1 MKKTIRALSL
11 ALAFLFVFGLLP
23 IGNLSTIEESIAESA
38 SSYPDLINKNI
49 QKEVHINQSSQGCVV
64 SSAAMLVRRAA
75 IINGLSKDIW
85 QTVTESY
92 VVKIDGNKSLDWDIT
107 IPVKKNNTT
116 YCKIRL
122 VLGSASKIDTLSE
135 AKALL
140 DSNPE
145 GILFYVYRHTGTYKS
160 VWDSNKK
167 KYVDKEI
174 CYMHGVLLTH
184 YVGDTIYC
192 LDPAKNDTGLIKLT
206 ESILGT
212 NSKYTGINNPSQA
225 QILSRANQYWYAKS
239 GIVYHQHT
247 IDPYTGSCTDP
258 SCLKHVKHVWAEN
271 TGICAGC
278 NLDYYSQSNI
288 STAVNGVATPAS
300 GNSFYVYTKPY
311 MKSGRVRVK
320 GFLGIFN
327 EDLSVSKAT
336 VVSEITNHLGNKW
349 YQLKVEEI
357 SNPVYV
363 SADTVIVQWKS
374 KITITGV
381 TAPKDQAVEG
391 SGAKTVVKGTVAVQN
406 AKISEVTAAV
416 YDVQDIMLDLV
427 SLQFNK
433 VSAEQAYFL
442 AKSKAKYY
450 AHSSN
455 VNAASFNLNQYD
467 SKLQFRNLPGGHNY
481 LYIVT
486 ATDTNGVNACSPH
499 MFYLRTSSTAKTTY
513 SVMLNTNGS
522 VTMQTVNQ
530 GSVIT
535 LPTKTRAGHTFLGWA
550 ESEEAETAKYAPN
563 ISFTPSRNITLYAIF
578 REVDPPTTPV
588 LTAQSYD
595 IAEGATQM
603 ISWNAVV
610 GATKYTA
617 SVYDDGGTKVYEQSS
632 AGTTVVIPFESVGVY
647 TVKVEAFN
655 GSLAGGS
662 GESEQSATVRVH
674 GPSTVTFLNHD
685 GSVYSTQ
692 QVPYGGTAD
701 TPTSPSRAG
710 YSFSRWE
717 GSMTQVFADTTLTA
731 VYTPIRYKVT
741 FCDEN
746 GNEINT
752 QYVTYNG
759 DTPGSAVE
767 PEAPVKANYTFV
779 GWNTG
784 AWEHV
789 MESGIKVYP
798 VYVWANEDVPLS
810 IDITSVTP
818 AGDGYWV
825 YYTVTNHMSSAQLG
839 RVVIAGKTTLGK
851 FITQTESGAFYL
863 TGGDGTSYQGNA
875 YVPVASSDMQTL
887 ATVEAYVVDSYI
899 TKNPIAEPDAYII
912 GSVNGEYS
920 AWMTADELAAFTAP
934 YTSTE
939 QSMQYS
945 TRTKSTYTTT
955 ASPYLDWEVES
966 STTQEGAWGNWSEW
980 QDAEVTATD
989 RIEVETRQVE
999 VSAAHT
1005 EYRYGR
1011 WYAASAV
1018 GSDSR
1023 TTYKPAV
1030 SPALA
1035 HAKDNYKN
1043 AATLFS
1049 RNYSSWST
1057 TRYSAASGYFR
1068 TTKHDNDQ
1076 TYYQNADFKTTY
1088 SNNCQTYYKVE
1099 SGYYYWHKY
1108 YLGSESNQNK
1118 YLWEEK
1124 RTVPAEYKTQY
1135 RYRVKA
1141 DDITTYTYYHWS
1153 DWSEYSFTPATA
1165 TADREVQTRP
1175 VYRVKLSNATHG
1187 STYAFS
1193 GEVGPSAAGKQAIL
1207 NVYKVEAAS
1216 DYSNQYIEQVTL
1228 GANGAY
1234 SFSFDTLETPSVH
1247 TGDYT
1252 VSLTIAGGTESLYI
1266 GTIPAPKPQYTVQFV
1281 DEVTGQSLGE
1291 QTVEEGSAAIAPV
1304 VPEHEGY
1311 YFLGWE
1317 YGLDN
1322 IREDMIILAR
1332 YVKRGYTVV
1341 FVDDVQMSVSMT
1353 NDIPYETAVI
1363 APEVTAPE
1371 GYIFIGWEAPAGMSL
1386 DSVTG
1391 HMIITAKYEQITNQV
1406 SFLAADGL
1414 EIARQTVGYGEYA
1427 EDPFTYEGDLFFF
1440 DDDDD
1445 EDLTTNLMSLRG
1457 GATIMNLG
1465 SLRTLNDGNETSG
1478 NNASIT
1484 EGDLNIPDS
1493 MYFVGWSE
1501 GAEDPVTQTLTLMPI
1516 LSYIED
1522 VDEVEATLDGGI
1534 YVGEQTTT
1542 LETDGS
1548 IAGLVVLYR
1557 INTVGGV
1564 EGEWSEYD
1572 LENAPDIAISE
1583 TCVLEIE
1590 ASAENKN
1597 SYTASYEY
1605 VIVSAADQLVAPAN
1619 ITAEQNDVESVIVN
1633 WANVSGANGYM
1644 VKRTSDCDETA
1655 EFDVGTV
1662 TSFTDYGVDALRTYT
1677 YQVFAYSMIERS
1689 GSSLMLEGNGSTE
1702 AEVFFYGDNTL
1713 VSTVAITAPAT
1724 VYEGSATQLSA
1735 TVAPVD
1741 AYDSSVS
1748 WICTDGTGEGYVTS
1762 DGLFYGITPGTVN
1775 VTAKALDGSNQ
1786 FDTVT
1791 ITVQEIVMGENHTTI
1806 TVSSAQVRA
1815 GGTANVSVSISENSL
1830 ADKIQFALLY
1840 DSAKLTL
1847 TAFDAGEAMQGLA
1860 PTISN
1865 PSEGVVLFVW
1875 ESLTSLT
1882 AEGSMLD
1889 LTFAVKADASGTALV
1904 EIPTDGSEYDFIFAH
1919 GNDAATI
1926 TVASV
1931 NGMLDIASL
1940 LLGDVDESGGVNV
1953 IDANMIRRYA
1963 ARLMDLSNTQLLAA
1977 DVNGDGKVNVI
1988 DANLIRRYV
1997 AHLIS
2002 VFPADSN

>member
-11 ALAFLFVFGLLP
+11 ALAFLFVLGLLP
-23 IGNLSTIEESIAESA
+23 IGELSCVKTAEAANDVISCEDAEKVITEIWNQTKEAGKKYWNAFYKGIGKSNNAELKNAADTKNYASAFTNKKHDKSNAQEDKNHQYDHGFCNSNTFYGCQQCRGFAKWVTYCIFKDKLFNYKYGDGWTKIPYNKVGNYSFKSGDFVCLKGSSAGSHYVVVWSVINRGASNEKIKIIECNHDGRCGIGTRTIDRSVFIDLITDGKAGFVA
-38 SSYPDLINKNI
+38 SSPTVLCLHKNLDENGDCTTPNCNYHAHAWDDYGHC
-49 QKEVHINQSSQGCVV
+49 KKDGFYYYSQANI
-64 SSAAMLVRRAA
+64 SSAA
-75 IINGLSKDIW
+75 
-85 QTVTESY
+85 
-92 VVKIDGNKSLDWDIT
+92 
-107 IPVKKNNTT
+107 
-116 YCKIRL
+116 
-122 VLGSASKIDTLSE
+122 
-135 AKALL
+135 
-140 DSNPE
+140 
-145 GILFYVYRHTGTYKS
+145 
-160 VWDSNKK
+160 
-167 KYVDKEI
+167 
-174 CYMHGVLLTH
+174 
-184 YVGDTIYC
+184 
-192 LDPAKNDTGLIKLT
+192 
-206 ESILGT
+206 
-212 NSKYTGINNPSQA
+212 
-225 QILSRANQYWYAKS
+225 
-239 GIVYHQHT
+239 
-247 IDPYTGSCTDP
+247 
-258 SCLKHVKHVWAEN
+258 
-271 TGICAGC
+271 
-278 NLDYYSQSNI
+278 
-288 STAVNGVATPAS
+288 NGVASPRS
-300 GNSFYVYTKPY
+300 GESFYVYTKPFT
-311 MKSGRVRVK
+311 KSDKVQVK
-320 GFLGIFN
+320 GFSGDYI
-327 EDLSVSKAT
+327 DLSVNRAT
-336 VVSEITNHLGNKW
+336 IVSRIKNHLGNEW
-349 YQLKVEEI
+349 YQLEVEVGGV
-357 SNPVYV
+357 SSAVYV
-363 SADTVIVQWKS
+363 SADDVTVQWKS
-374 KITITGV
+374 KIVITGV
-381 TAPKDQAVEG
+381 VYPKDQSVAKKNQSVIGKVEG
-391 SGAKTVVKGTVAVQN
+391 KVTTSGST
-406 AKISEVTAAV
+406 ISAVTAAV
-416 YDVQDIMLDLV
+416 YRKDKLTQTEIDNLYG
-427 SLQFNK
+427 NK
-433 VSAEQAYFL
+433 YTAADALALAKKSAECSG
-442 AKSKAKYY
+442 SKTGIGKD
-450 AHSSN
+450 
-455 VNAASFNLNQYD
+455 SFNLHSFYSNLTF
-467 SKLQFRNLPGGHNY
+467 SSLPGGVSY
-481 LYIVT
+481 LYVVT
-486 ATDTNGVNACSPH
+486 VTDSNGVNACSPH
-499 MFYLRTSSTAKTTY
+499 SFYLKTSSSAKNKY
-513 SVMLNTNGS
+513 SVILNTNGS
-522 VTMQTVNQ
+522 VTMHTVAQ
-530 GSVIT
+530 GSSIT
-535 LPTKTRAGHTFLGWA
+535 LPAKSREGYTFLGWA
-550 ESEEAETAKYAPN
+550 ESSDAAVEKYAPSTN
-563 ISFTPSRNITLYAIF
+563 FQPSRSITLYSVF
-578 REVDPPTTPV
+578 REINPPAAPV

-603 ISWNAVV
+603 ISWNAV
-610 GATKYTA
+610 ADAEKYTV
-617 SVYDDGGTKVYEQSS
+617 SVYDVNGVKVWEQST
-632 AGTTVVIPFESVGVY
+632 AGTTAVIPFENAGTYS
-647 TVKVEAFN
+647 VKVEAFN
-655 GSLAGGS
+655 SSLAGGS
-662 GESEQSATVRVH
+662 GESEQSVTVHVH

-717 GSMTQVFADTTLTA
+717 GSMTQVFEDTSLIA

-746 GNEINT
+746 GNAIDT
-752 QYVTYNG
+752 QYVTYDG
-759 DTPGSAVE
+759 DTPGSAIE
-767 PEAPVKANYTFV
+767 PQAPAKANYTFV

-789 MESGIKVYP
+789 TESGIKVYP
-798 VYVWANEDVPLS
+798 VYVWANEDVPLA

-875 YVPVASSDMQTL
+875 YVPVNSSDMQTL

-920 AWMTADELAAFTAP
+920 AWMTAEELAAFSAP

-939 QSMQYS
+939 EATQYS

-966 STTQEGAWGNWSEW
+966 FTTQEGEWGNWSDW
-980 QDAEVTATD
+980 QDTEVTATD

-1011 WYAASAV
+1011 WYASSAV
-1018 GSDSR
+1018 GAQSGN
-1023 TTYKPAV
+1023 TFKPAV
-1030 SPALA
+1030 SPAFA
-1035 HAKDNYKN
+1035 HANYNYKN
-1043 AATLFS
+1043 ASSLFS
-1049 RNYSSWST
+1049 KNYSAWST
-1057 TRYSAASGYFR
+1057 TRYKADSSTFK
-1068 TTKHDNDQ
+1068 TTYHDSDQ
-1076 TYYQNADFKTTY
+1076 TYYQK
-1088 SNNCQTYYKVE
+1088 
-1099 SGYYYWHKY
+1099 SGSYYYWHIY
-1108 YLGSESNQNK
+1108 YLGSSSTANK
-1118 YLWEEK
+1118 YFWEES
-1124 RTVPAEYKTQY
+1124 RTVPAQYKTQY
-1135 RYRVKA
+1135 RYRIKA

-1165 TADREVQTRP
+1165 AADREVQTRT
-1175 VYRVKLSNATHG
+1175 VYRVKLSNATQG
-1187 STYAFS
+1187 STYTFS
-1193 GEVGPSAAGKQAIL
+1193 GELGPFAAGKQAIL
-1207 NVYKVEAAS
+1207 NVYKVDAAS

-1234 SFSFDTLETPSVH
+1234 SFSFDTLETPSVR

-1266 GTIPAPKPQYTVQFV
+1266 GTITAPKPQYTVQFV
-1281 DEVTGQSLGE
+1281 DEVTGQALGE
-1291 QTVEEGSAAIAPV
+1291 QTVAEGSAAVAPT

-1317 YGLDN
+1317 YGLGN
-1322 IREDMIILAR
+1322 IREDMVIQAR
-1332 YVKRGYTVV
+1332 FVKRGYTVV
-1341 FVDDVQMSVSMT
+1341 FVDDVRMSISMA
-1353 NDIPYETAVI
+1353 NDIPYATPVI

-1371 GYIFIGWEAPAGMSL
+1371 GYIFIGWEAPEGMSL
-1386 DSVTG
+1386 NAVTE
-1391 HMIITAKYEQITNQV
+1391 HMIVIAKYEQITNQV
-1406 SFLAADGL
+1406 SFLDADGL

-1445 EDLTTNLMSLRG
+1445 EDQATNLMSLRG

-1465 SLRTLNDGNETSG
+1465 SFRTLNDGNETSS
-1478 NNASIT
+1478 NNTSIT

-1522 VDEVEATLDGGI
+1522 VDEVETTLDGGI

-1542 LETDGS
+1542 LETNGS

-1572 LENAPDIAISE
+1572 LENAPDIAITE

-1597 SYTASYEY
+1597 SFTASYEY
-1605 VIVSAADQLVAPAN
+1605 VIVSAADQLPAPAN
-1619 ITAEQNDVESVIVN
+1619 ITATQNDVESVIVN
-1633 WANVSGANGYM
+1633 WSSVNGANGYM

-1655 EFDVGTV
+1655 EFDVGTAM
-1662 TSFTDYGVDALRTYT
+1662 SFIDYGVDALRTYT

-1786 FDTVT
+1786 SDTVT

-1830 ADKIQFALLY
+1830 ADKVQFALLY

>member
-1 MKKTIRALSL
+1 MKKVIRIISL
-11 ALAFLFVFGLLP
+11 ALALLFVFGLLP
-23 IGNLSTIEESIAESA
+23 IGEFSLVETTEAATGITTEAVTKKIDEIWKQIGNDNKQYYWNKKYGKTTMMNAADAGNYASVVTTTKKYHTEKDKNGHEYQWTDSNYFGGDTCWAFASWIDYCIFGSYIQSLLYNA
-38 SSYPDLINKNI
+38 SSCTDGKKQDGFI
-49 QKEVHINQSSQGCVV
+49 VHN
-64 SSAAMLVRRAA
+64 SSAA
-75 IINGLSKDIW
+75 
-85 QTVTESY
+85 SY
-92 VVKIDGNKSLDWDIT
+92 LDGQKLKPGDYIRFKTGSHTKANHSAVVWKVDGNNVTIIEANYIGGCGVGKRTLKLSSIRNSIVGVSKSFI
-107 IPVKKNNTT
+107 IECPAVSHIHS
-116 YCKIRL
+116 Y
-122 VLGSASKIDTLSE
+122 
-135 AKALL
+135 
-140 DSNPE
+140 NP
-145 GILFYVYRHTGTYKS
+145 
-160 VWDSNKK
+160 
-167 KYVDKEI
+167 
-174 CYMHGVLLTH
+174 
-184 YVGDTIYC
+184 
-192 LDPAKNDTGLIKLT
+192 
-206 ESILGT
+206 
-212 NSKYTGINNPSQA
+212 
-225 QILSRANQYWYAKS
+225 
-239 GIVYHQHT
+239 
-247 IDPYTGSCTDP
+247 
-258 SCLKHVKHVWAEN
+258 N
-271 TGICAGC
+271 TGDCSCGKHMHQYNDDGLC
-278 NLDYYSQSNI
+278 KKEGFDYYSQSNI

-433 VSAEQAYFL
+433 VSAEQAYSL

-530 GSVIT
+530 GSAIT

-685 GSVYSTQ
+685 DSVYSTQ

-1018 GSDSR
+1018 GSDSG

-1035 HAKDNYKN
+1035 HAKNNYKN

-1088 SNNCQTYYKVE
+1088 SNNFQTYYKVE

-1187 STYAFS
+1187 STYTFS

-1322 IREDMIILAR
+1322 IREDMIIRAR

-1341 FVDDVQMSVSMT
+1341 FVDDVQLSVSMT
-1353 NDIPYETAVI
+1353 NDISYETAVI
-1363 APEVTAPE
+1363 APEVAAPE

-1391 HMIITAKYEQITNQV
+1391 HMIVTAKYEQITNKV
-1406 SFLAADGL
+1406 SFLNVGGE
-1414 EIARQTVGYGEYA
+1414 EILSQDVGFGEYA
-1427 EDPFTYEGDLFFF
+1427 RDPFAYVGDLFFF
-1440 DDDDD
+1440 DDE
-1445 EDLTTNLMSLRG
+1445 EDSEMFMRGAATMNTRGLR
-1457 GATIMNLG
+1457 IL
-1465 SLRTLNDGNETSG
+1465 G
-1478 NNASIT
+1478 NNVDEGIDGDTPIT
-1484 EGDLNIPDS
+1484 EDDLNIPAF

-1501 GAEDPVTQTLTLMPI
+1501 GAEDPVTQTLTLTPV
-1516 LSYIED
+1516 LSYISD
-1522 VDEVEATLDGGI
+1522 VDEVESTLEGGI
-1534 YVGEQTTT
+1534 YVGAQVTT
-1542 LETDGS
+1542 LETDASGE
-1548 IAGLVVLYR
+1548 GLIVQYR
-1557 INTVGGV
+1557 INTVGGA

-1572 LENAPDIAISE
+1572 FENAPEIAITE
-1583 TCVLEIE
+1583 TCVLEVE
-1590 ASAENKN
+1590 ATAENKN

-1605 VIVSAADQLVAPAN
+1605 VIVSAADQLAAPAN
-1619 ITAEQNDVESVIVN
+1619 ITAEQNDLESVIVN

-1644 VKRTSDCDETA
+1644 IKRTSDCDETA

-1786 FDTVT
+1786 SDTVT

>member
-11 ALAFLFVFGLLP
+11 ALAFLFVLGLLP
-23 IGNLSTIEESIAESA
+23 IGELSCVKTAEAANDVISCEDAEKVITEIWNQTKEAGKKYWNAFYKGIGKSNNAELKNAADTKNYASAFTNKKHDKSNAQEDKNHQYDHGFCNSNTFYGCQQCRGFAKWVTYCIFKDKLFNYKYGDGWTKIPYNKVGNYSFKSGDFVCLKGSSAGSHYVVVWSVINRGASNEKIKIIECNHDGRCGIGTRTIDRSVFIDLITDGKAGFVA
-38 SSYPDLINKNI
+38 SSPTVLCLHKNLD
-49 QKEVHINQSSQGCVV
+49 E
-64 SSAAMLVRRAA
+64 
-75 IINGLSKDIW
+75 NGDCTTPNCNYHAHAWDDYGHCKKD
-85 QTVTESY
+85 
-92 VVKIDGNKSLDWDIT
+92 G
-107 IPVKKNNTT
+107 
-116 YCKIRL
+116 
-122 VLGSASKIDTLSE
+122 
-135 AKALL
+135 
-140 DSNPE
+140 
-145 GILFYVYRHTGTYKS
+145 F
-160 VWDSNKK
+160 
-167 KYVDKEI
+167 
-174 CYMHGVLLTH
+174 
-184 YVGDTIYC
+184 
-192 LDPAKNDTGLIKLT
+192 
-206 ESILGT
+206 
-212 NSKYTGINNPSQA
+212 
-225 QILSRANQYWYAKS
+225 
-239 GIVYHQHT
+239 
-247 IDPYTGSCTDP
+247 
-258 SCLKHVKHVWAEN
+258 
-271 TGICAGC
+271 
-278 NLDYYSQSNI
+278 DYYSQANI
-288 STAVNGVATPAS
+288 SSAANGVASPRS
-300 GNSFYVYTKPY
+300 GESFYVYTKPFT
-311 MKSGRVRVK
+311 KSDKVQVK
-320 GFLGIFN
+320 GFSGDYI
-327 EDLSVSKAT
+327 DLSVNRAT
-336 VVSEITNHLGNKW
+336 IVSRIKNHLGNEW
-349 YQLKVEEI
+349 YQLEVEVGGV
-357 SNPVYV
+357 SSAVYV
-363 SADTVIVQWKS
+363 SADDVTVQWKS
-374 KITITGV
+374 KIVITGV
-381 TAPKDQAVEG
+381 VYPKDQSVAKKNQSVIGKVEG
-391 SGAKTVVKGTVAVQN
+391 KVTTSGST
-406 AKISEVTAAV
+406 ISAVTAAV
-416 YDVQDIMLDLV
+416 YRKDKLTQTEIDNLYG
-427 SLQFNK
+427 NK
-433 VSAEQAYFL
+433 YTAADALALAKKSAECSG
-442 AKSKAKYY
+442 SKTGIGKD
-450 AHSSN
+450 
-455 VNAASFNLNQYD
+455 SFNLHSFYSNLTF
-467 SKLQFRNLPGGHNY
+467 SSLPGGVSY
-481 LYIVT
+481 LYVVT
-486 ATDTNGVNACSPH
+486 VTDSNGVNACSPH
-499 MFYLRTSSTAKTTY
+499 SFYLKTSSSAKNKY
-513 SVMLNTNGS
+513 SVILNTNGS
-522 VTMQTVNQ
+522 VTMHTVAQ
-530 GSVIT
+530 GSSIT
-535 LPTKTRAGHTFLGWA
+535 LPAKSREGYAFLGWA
-550 ESEEAETAKYAPN
+550 ESSDAAVEKYAPSTN
-563 ISFTPSRNITLYAIF
+563 FQPSRSITLYSVF
-578 REVDPPTTPV
+578 REINPPAAPV

-603 ISWNAVV
+603 ISWNVAA

-617 SVYDDGGTKVYEQSS
+617 RVYDADGTKVYEQSS
-632 AGTTVVIPFESVGVY
+632 AGTTAVIPFENAGTYS
-647 TVKVEAFN
+647 VKVEAFN
-655 GSLAGGS
+655 SSLAGGS
-662 GESEQSATVRVH
+662 GESEQSVTVHVH

-717 GSMTQVFADTTLTA
+717 GSMTQVFEDTSLIA

-746 GNEINT
+746 GNAIDT
-752 QYVTYNG
+752 QYVTYDG
-759 DTPGSAVE
+759 DTPGSAIE
-767 PEAPVKANYTFV
+767 PQAPAKANYTFV

-789 MESGIKVYP
+789 TESGIKVYP
-798 VYVWANEDVPLS
+798 VYVWANEDVPLA

-875 YVPVASSDMQTL
+875 YVPVNSSDMQTL

-920 AWMTADELAAFTAP
+920 AWMTADELAVFTAP
-934 YTSTE
+934 YTSMEEAT
-939 QSMQYS
+939 QYS
-945 TRTKSTYTTT
+945 IRTKSTYTTT

-966 STTQEGAWGNWSEW
+966 FTTQEGEWGNWSDW
-980 QDAEVTATD
+980 QDTEVTATD

-1011 WYAASAV
+1011 WYASSAV
-1018 GSDSR
+1018 GAQSGN
-1023 TTYKPAV
+1023 TFKPAV
-1030 SPALA
+1030 SPAFA
-1035 HAKDNYKN
+1035 HANYNYKN
-1043 AATLFS
+1043 ASSLFS
-1049 RNYSSWST
+1049 KNYSAWST
-1057 TRYSAASGYFR
+1057 TRYKADSSTFK
-1068 TTKHDNDQ
+1068 TTYHDSDQ
-1076 TYYQNADFKTTY
+1076 TYYQK
-1088 SNNCQTYYKVE
+1088 
-1099 SGYYYWHKY
+1099 SGSYYYWHIY
-1108 YLGSESNQNK
+1108 YLGSSSTANK
-1118 YLWEEK
+1118 YFWEES
-1124 RTVPAEYKTQY
+1124 RTVPAQYKTQY
-1135 RYRVKA
+1135 RYRIKA

-1165 TADREVQTRP
+1165 AADREAQTRT
-1175 VYRVKLSNATHG
+1175 VYRVKLSNATQG
-1187 STYAFS
+1187 STYTFS
-1193 GEVGPSAAGKQAIL
+1193 GELGPFAAGKQAIL
-1207 NVYKVEAAS
+1207 NVYKVDAAS

-1234 SFSFDTLETPSVH
+1234 SFSFDTLETPSVR

-1266 GTIPAPKPQYTVQFV
+1266 GTITAPKPQYTVQFV
-1281 DEVTGQSLGE
+1281 DEVTGQALGE
-1291 QTVEEGSAAIAPV
+1291 QTVAEGSAAVAPT

-1317 YGLDN
+1317 YGLGN
-1322 IREDMIILAR
+1322 IREDMVIQAR
-1332 YVKRGYTVV
+1332 FVKRGYTVV
-1341 FVDDVQMSVSMT
+1341 FVDDVRMSISMA
-1353 NDIPYETAVI
+1353 NDIPYATPVI

-1371 GYIFIGWEAPAGMSL
+1371 GYIFIGWEAPEGMSL
-1386 DSVTG
+1386 NAVTE
-1391 HMIITAKYEQITNQV
+1391 HMIVIAKYEQITNQV
-1406 SFLAADGL
+1406 SFLDADGL

-1445 EDLTTNLMSLRG
+1445 EDQATNLMSLRG

-1465 SLRTLNDGNETSG
+1465 SFRTLNDGNETSS
-1478 NNASIT
+1478 NNTSIT

-1522 VDEVEATLDGGI
+1522 VDEVETTLDGGI

-1542 LETDGS
+1542 LETNGS

-1572 LENAPDIAISE
+1572 LENAPDIAITE

-1597 SYTASYEY
+1597 SFTASYEY
-1605 VIVSAADQLVAPAN
+1605 VIVSAADQLPAPAN
-1619 ITAEQNDVESVIVN
+1619 ITATQNDVESVIVN
-1633 WANVSGANGYM
+1633 WSSVNGANGYM

-1655 EFDVGTV
+1655 EFDVGTAM
-1662 TSFTDYGVDALRTYT
+1662 SFIDYGVDALRTYT

-1786 FDTVT
+1786 SDTVT

-1830 ADKIQFALLY
+1830 ADKVQFALLY